1 MLVLVFDGTV
11 VNFMQAAEP
20 TSWLPQPLL
29 MAVLICNVRES
40 ITLMPFRLNG
50 CYEALEGG
58 NTAEALIDFTGGV
71 SEPLSLDREAL
82 RLHSDQRRALF
93 QTLTKVHECK
103 SLITCSIRVGLLSLE
118 HLEKLEKRWVKMI
131 SLFHVSQPAEGET
144 VESVLECGLVRGHA
158 YGITAVRKVRLGE
171 KVLKRGGTSRLFMVR
186 MRNPWGTT
194 DWTGAWSQRWEVT
207 LKSLHW
213 LLPHVRLLRAFCR
226 SSGGKSLC
234 WL

>member
-1 MLVLVFDGTV
+1 
-11 VNFMQAAEP
+11 
-20 TSWLPQPLL
+20 

-71 SEPLSLDREAL
+71 SEPLSLDREVL

-118 HLEKLEKRWVKMI
+118 HFKN
-131 SLFHVSQPAEGET
+131 
-144 VESVLECGLVRGHA
+144 C
-158 YGITAVRKVRLGE
+158 
-171 KVLKRGGTSRLFMVR
+171 
-186 MRNPWGTT
+186 
-194 DWTGAWSQRWEVT
+194 
-207 LKSLHW
+207 
-213 LLPHVRLLRAFCR
+213 
-226 SSGGKSLC
+226 
-234 WL
+234 